1 MNISKLNVERLEK
14 ARWLL
19 LITYSVLF
27 IVVGVDKFFNI
38 LVDWQSFISDS
49 VQKLFPYGTSVLI
62 RLFAVIQICA
72 GFSLLYFQSRYALY
86 CILALLIGIF
96 FNVWAISGF
105 SVVIVH
111 DVFMIIHC
119 IVLLWLTDAIN
130 SLKI

>member
-49 VQKLFPYGTSVLI
+49 VQKFFPYGASVLI
-62 RLFAVIQICA
+62 RLFAVIQIGA
-72 GFSLLYFQSRYALY
+72 GLSLLYFQSRYAIY
-86 CILALLIGIF
+86 CILMLLIAIF

-119 IVLLWLTDAIN
+119 VVLVRLNDVVN
-130 SLKI
+130 SFKL